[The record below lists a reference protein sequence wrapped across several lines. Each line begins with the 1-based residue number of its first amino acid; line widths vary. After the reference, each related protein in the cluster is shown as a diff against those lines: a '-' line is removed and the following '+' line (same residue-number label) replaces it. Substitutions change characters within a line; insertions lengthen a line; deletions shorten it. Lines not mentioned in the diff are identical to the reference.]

1 MAAAVVALVVVV
13 YSNSTSV
20 STVLLFDMKCLAP
33 PLPKMMI

>member
-20 STVLLFDMKCLAP
+20 STVLLFDMSV
-33 PLPKMMI
+33 